1 MLIVIINHHLI
12 PFLKRMALFQSIIKI
27 SLAIEKYK
35 FHHDLSPAI
44 VMGDIIKLNKSPRYN
59 LKNR

>member
-1 MLIVIINHHLI
+1 
-12 PFLKRMALFQSIIKI
+12 MALFQSIIKI